1 MASTKKPARMLI
13 YLRAVSQ
20 AFAASALCAV
30 TQGQAPPTIPPPTA
44 PVTSMP
50 TATAP
55 AATVPAA
62 NTVRDVEISKLPD
75 VTATLISST
84 RSASQD
90 LHVLVGRSTFI
101 KTMLRLKRVY
111 VSNPLAIDSFTS
123 TPTQILITAKEPGVS
138 SLVVWDEDGASAT
151 FVIHSDLDVSGLTR
165 QLHQAFPNDNVTV
178 EAQEDRVSLSGTVG
192 SDAAVDAAGKLAAL
206 YGKTV
211 VNSLLV
217 APPHLR
223 QVKLR
228 VQIIEIDRSKGA
240 QFGLNLFSEGHNQT
254 NVTTG
259 QFPSTQ
265 TYTPATGSSPATITP
280 SNPLNIFFYNFGVNL
295 GLSLEDLENK
305 QIAQIL
311 AEPTISTLSGQK
323 ASFLSGG
330 EFPFPVVQGSS
341 GGLTSITI
349 QFRPYGV
356 KLDFTPVVNKD
367 GTIQL
372 KVAPEVS
379 ALDYTNAV
387 TISGYTI
394 PAISTRRA
402 ETQVELRDGQSFA
415 ISGLLDRRT
424 TDIFNKM
431 PGIGDVPILG
441 QLFRSKNVNHSTVE
455 LMVLVTP
462 SVINPLTDATVPA
475 LPKLPVPVLDP
486 KQFDNKMG
494 KQKSATQPQ
503 PGTGGTQ

>member
-1 MASTKKPARMLI
+1 MAISISRVWRDSYRVLAPFLLCGLGYAQTAAPTPAVAAAPPSSLGTLHIEKRPDATTALASSTVS
-13 YLRAVSQ
+13 VSQ
-20 AFAASALCAV
+20 
-30 TQGQAPPTIPPPTA
+30 P
-44 PVTSMP
+44 
-50 TATAP
+50 
-55 AATVPAA
+55 
-62 NTVRDVEISKLPD
+62 
-75 VTATLISST
+75 
-84 RSASQD
+84 
-90 LHVLVGRSTFI
+90 LHVLVGQSIFI
-101 KTMLRLKRVY
+101 TTLSRLKRVY
-111 VSNPLAIDSFTS
+111 VSDPGVVDSFTS
-123 TPTQILITAKEPGVS
+123 SPRQIVVTAKMPGVS
-138 SLVVWDEDGASAT
+138 SLILWDQEGQSAT
-151 FVIHSDLDVSGLTR
+151 YWVSSDVNVASLQREIHEAL
-165 QLHQAFPNDNVTV
+165 PNDNIQV
-178 EAQEDRVSLSGTVG
+178 ESHQDRISLSGTVW
-192 SDAAVDAAGKLAAL
+192 SDASAEAAAKLAGL
-206 YGKTV
+206 YAKNV
-211 VNSLLV
+211 VNSVQVRQL
-217 APPHLR
+217 HNR
-223 QVKLR
+223 QVKLK
-228 VQIIEIDRSKGA
+228 VQIIEIDRSKLD
-240 QFGLNLFSEGHNQT
+240 QFGINLFSQGKNQG
-254 NVTTG
+254 NSTTG

-265 TYTPATGSSPATITP
+265 TYTPASGTTPATLTT
-280 SNPLNIFFYNFGVNL
+280 SDPLNLFFYNFGLNIGV
-295 GLSLEDLENK
+295 SLQDLQNK

-311 AEPTISTLSGQK
+311 AEPTITTINGQK
-323 ASFLSGG
+323 ASFLAGG

-356 KLDFTPVVNKD
+356 KLDFTPIVNDD
-367 GTIQL
+367 GTILL

-387 TISGYTI
+387 TISGYII

-402 ETQVELRDGQSFA
+402 DTQVELRDGQSFA
-415 ISGLLDRRT
+415 ISGLLDHRT

-462 SVINPLTDATVPA
+462 SVIDPLTDATVPA